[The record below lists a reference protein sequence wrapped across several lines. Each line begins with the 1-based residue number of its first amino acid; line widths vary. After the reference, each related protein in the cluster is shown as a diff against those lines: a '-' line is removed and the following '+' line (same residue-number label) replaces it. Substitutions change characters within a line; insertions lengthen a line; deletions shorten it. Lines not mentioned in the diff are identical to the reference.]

1 MNSFRDFEVLC
12 NNYLLVNFKKD
23 GLIFK
28 LNGGSDSTAED
39 TEVLYN
45 GRSLFNIEIKEESA
59 QCGQFVLIP
68 NDNSRSFAFSLEN
81 KSEKNE
87 YTEAIIRHMN
97 SRYSDFRDAGTS
109 GKKIA
114 VDKKVLSS
122 WIIEYYKNKNVEFFI
137 SKFNTRS
144 SGQFVIIPINRLGDY
159 FDISATYRT
168 KRSGSRS
175 LPKKDISLVE
185 AYFKS
190 LYQFAQFITRDEKT
204 YVWNLEYSGSPRIE
218 IGNNKYYLNDSD
230 AGMYEIRKLS
240 NTENMNV
247 IFSIKLTKEQDEND
261 IILFKE
267 ALGII

>member
-1 MNSFRDFEVLC
+1 M
-12 NNYLLVNFKKD
+12 
-23 GLIFK
+23 
-28 LNGGSDSTAED
+28 
-39 TEVLYN
+39 
-45 GRSLFNIEIKEESA
+45 
-59 QCGQFVLIP
+59 
-68 NDNSRSFAFSLEN
+68 
-81 KSEKNE
+81 
-87 YTEAIIRHMN
+87 
-97 SRYSDFRDAGTS
+97 
-109 GKKIA
+109 
-114 VDKKVLSS
+114 DKKVLSS

-137 SKFNTRS
+137 SKFNNRS

-190 LYQFAQFITRDEKT
+190 LYQFAQFITRDGNT
-204 YVWNLEYSGSPRIE
+204 YVCNLEYSGSPRIE

>member
-28 LNGGSDSTAED
+28 LNGGPDSTAED

-97 SRYSDFRDAGTS
+97 SRYSDFRDAGT
-109 GKKIA
+109 
-114 VDKKVLSS
+114 
-122 WIIEYYKNKNVEFFI
+122 
-137 SKFNTRS
+137 
-144 SGQFVIIPINRLGDY
+144 
-159 FDISATYRT
+159 
-168 KRSGSRS
+168 
-175 LPKKDISLVE
+175 
-185 AYFKS
+185 
-190 LYQFAQFITRDEKT
+190 
-204 YVWNLEYSGSPRIE
+204 
-218 IGNNKYYLNDSD
+218 
-230 AGMYEIRKLS
+230 
-240 NTENMNV
+240 
-247 IFSIKLTKEQDEND
+247 
-261 IILFKE
+261 
-267 ALGII
+267 